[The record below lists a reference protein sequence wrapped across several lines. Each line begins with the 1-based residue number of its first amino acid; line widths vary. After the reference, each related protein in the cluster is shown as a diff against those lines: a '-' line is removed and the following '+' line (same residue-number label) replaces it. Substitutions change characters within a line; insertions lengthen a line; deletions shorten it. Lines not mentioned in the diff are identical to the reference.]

1 LLQEELE
8 PEEEPSQMHHPSWE
22 LGDQLFLTCLLQE
35 PDQVNLWAMTTISQ
49 CLMEEARY
57 SVKTQAAATPLPTY
71 IVEFRSTFTK
81 KDFDILPEHR
91 K

>member
-8 PEEEPSQMHHPSWE
+8 PEEEPLQMHHLSWE
-22 LGDQLFLTCLLQE
+22 LGDQLFLICLLQE

-57 SVKTQAAATPLPTY
+57 SVKTQAAATPLPIY

-81 KDFDILPEHR
+81 KDFDILPEHH